1 MLQYEGCSEINETNR
16 VFPFLSDEF
25 CWKLAKTFKKP
36 QQIIIQGNIKS
47 IPNILFTTVDKLVDG
62 LK

>member
-36 QQIIIQGNIKS
+36 QQIIIQGN
-47 IPNILFTTVDKLVDG
+47 TTVDKLVDG